1 VRFKVDENL
10 PVEVAELLRGAGH
23 DAATVADQGVGG
35 ALDPDLAA
43 LVRGE
48 GRALLTLDRGFADIR
63 SYPPKEYQG
72 LVVLRLARQ
81 DKGHVLQ
88 VCARLVQ
95 ALAAQS
101 LGKQLWIVED
111 NRIRVRREEE

>member
-23 DAATVADQGVGG
+23 DAATVAEQGVGG
-35 ALDPDLAA
+35 ALDPDLAT

-48 GRALLTLDRGFADIR
+48 SRALLTLDQGFADIR

-72 LVVLRLARQ
+72 LVVLRLAQQ
-81 DKGHVLQ
+81 DKVHVLQ
-88 VCARLVQ
+88 VCGRLLQ
-95 ALAAQS
+95 ALAAQP
-101 LGKQLWIVED
+101 LAGQLWIVED
-111 NRIRVRREEE
+111 NRIRLRRGEE